1 MWEYITTML
10 SAMITD
16 RLWIWTAIAGSI
28 FGALFIAYMRD
39 TRIALWVFGKWD
51 TLLDFIRD
59 RYGWT
64 WFNQDSNAWRKVNPN
79 IAKKIDELEARLS
92 TLESTKDNDL
102 DFGGLD
108 KKE

>member
-1 MWEYITTML
+1 MWEIIERM
-10 SAMITD
+10 ATD
-16 RLWIWTAIAGSI
+16 RLWIYTALMGSI

-51 TLLDFIRD
+51 SLLDFIRD

-64 WFNQDSNAWRKVNPN
+64 WFNQDPDAWRKVNPN
-79 IAKKIDELEARLS
+79 IARKIDELETRIS
-92 TLESTKDNDL
+92 QLESSKNDDI

-108 KKE
+108 KMGD